1 MDADAWVRASESHL
15 LFATEL
21 LGATPDPWQE
31 EACNAL
37 DTEQQVAI
45 RSGHGVGKTA
55 LEAWTILKYAL
66 THIPFRI
73 PVVANSQD
81 QLRDVVWPELKMWAN
96 RLPDFLRDQL
106 DFTVDRMFLKAAPEE
121 GFAVARVGNK
131 ENPEALQG
139 FHSPNMLFIFEEA
152 SGIPEKVFEVGVGA
166 LSTPGSRVLMCG
178 NPTRLDGYFY
188 NAFHRLQHTWKT
200 IHVSSEDVP
209 RARGHIQKVIEEYGK
224 ESNEYRVRV
233 RGEFP
238 STEEEQV
245 IPRHLIDAAANRP
258 VAPVKVYRPVWGVDV
273 AWLGKDSSAMAK
285 RRGNALMEP
294 VSVRKGLNPSQ
305 VAGWVLQELRETP
318 KEDWPSEI
326 LIDSIGIGAGVVS
339 TLWEKNCPVPVR
351 GVAVSES
358 PANRDRYYRLRDEL
372 WFTAREWFE
381 QLDCVLPDD
390 PQLVF
395 ELSAVHMLPPRDDGK
410 LRVEP
415 NAETK
420 KRTKRSP
427 DRASAFVLTFAG
439 GWELAEEIPV
449 EDRYSRKRY
458 RNNYGTWMA
467 Y

>member
-1 MDADAWVRASESHL
+1 MNADAWVRASDNHL
-15 LFATEL
+15 LFVTEV
-21 LGATPDPWQE
+21 LGAEPDPWQE
-31 EACNAL
+31 AALRAL
-37 DTEQQVAI
+37 DTEQQIAI
-45 RSGHGVGKTA
+45 RSGHGVGKTT
-55 LEAWTILKYAL
+55 LEAWATLKFGL

-96 RLPDFLRDQL
+96 RLPDFLKGQL

-188 NAFHRLQHTWKT
+188 NAFHRFSETWKT

-233 RGEFP
+233 KGEFP

-245 IPRHLIDAAANRP
+245 IPRHLIDAAVNRS
-258 VAPVKVYRPVWGVDV
+258 VDPVKVYKPVWGVDV
-273 AWLGKDSSAMAK
+273 AWMGKDGSALAK
-285 RRGNALMEP
+285 RRGNSLIEP
-294 VSVRKGLNPSQ
+294 VKTRRGLNPSQ
-305 VAGWVLQELRETP
+305 VAGWVLQELRETD
-318 KEDWPSEI
+318 KADWPSEI
-326 LIDSIGIGAGVVS
+326 LVDSIGIGAGVVS

-358 PANRDRYYRLRDEL
+358 PSNRDRYYRLRDEL
-372 WFTAREWFE
+372 AFTAREWFE

-395 ELSAVHMLPPRDDGK
+395 ELSAIHMLPPRDDGK
-410 LRVEP
+410 QRVEP

-427 DRASAFVLTFAG
+427 DRASAFFLTFAG
-439 GWELAEEIPV
+439 GWEMAEEPV
-449 EDRYSRKRY
+449 EHRKRYSRKKLST
-458 RNNYGTWMA
+458 YGSWMA